1 MVTQAQATGVGRALD
16 AYRSANLVS
25 ASRTIAVGAA
35 AAMTSSRS
43 SDCVIRIMVERLCG
57 ILHPRYELIHLSS
70 VAPLRSMPK
79 CGTIQDPPRAAR
91 GGIGPGSGRRGADLV
106 RSGEHLVEE
115 EAL

>member
-1 MVTQAQATGVGRALD
+1 
-16 AYRSANLVS
+16 
-25 ASRTIAVGAA
+25 
-35 AAMTSSRS
+35 
-43 SDCVIRIMVERLCG
+43 MVERLCG

-70 VAPLRSMPK
+70 VVPLRSMPK
-79 CGTIQDPPRAAR
+79 CGTIQDPPRAAVLPAR